1 MIAGHL
7 LFSQLNLRPLPLGIA
22 ISYRFIKYLT
32 ASAAASW
39 TATITLASPDS
50 RNLIDAELAEE
61 FRDACQEIDAD
72 ETARLLVVTGSG
84 DCFSV
89 GRQAPGSDASKDGTA
104 ESTGENSPER
114 RTAQL
119 IVQLERLRVADCLA
133 DLSIPVIVALNG
145 DAIGHGL
152 ELALA
157 GDLRIASAHARFGL
171 AEPNRLSF
179 PWDGGT
185 QRLPRLVGPAWAL
198 DLALT
203 SRLVDAEEALRL
215 GLVNRVVAPEQLPG
229 EVKRLAAS
237 ILAGGPVAA
246 KYAKEAVGKG
256 IDLSL
261 AQGLRLEADLSVIL
275 QSTADRAEGIAS
287 FKERR
292 SAKFSGS

>member
-7 LFSQLNLRPLPLGIA
+7 LFSQLNLRPSPLGIA
-22 ISYRFIKYLT
+22 ISYRFIKYVT

-39 TATITLASPDS
+39 TATITLASPAS

-61 FRDACQEIDAD
+61 FCDACQEIDAD
-72 ETARLLVVTGSG
+72 ESARLLVVTGSG

-89 GRQAPGSDASKDGTA
+89 GRQAPGSDASEDGTA
-104 ESTGENSPER
+104 ESTGESSSEQ

-119 IVQLERLRVADCLA
+119 ILHLERLRVADCLA

-157 GDLRIASAHARFGL
+157 GDLRIAVAHARFGL

-256 IDLSL
+256 MDLSL

>member
-1 MIAGHL
+1 M
-7 LFSQLNLRPLPLGIA
+7 PLGIV
-22 ISYRFIKYLT
+22 IFYRFIKYVT

-39 TATITLASPDS
+39 TATITLASPAS

-61 FRDACQEIDAD
+61 FRDACQKIDAD
-72 ETARLLVVTGSG
+72 ESARLLVVTGSG

-89 GRQAPGSDASKDGTA
+89 GRQAPGSDASEDGTA
-104 ESTGENSPER
+104 DSTGESLSEQ

-119 IVQLERLRVADCLA
+119 ILQLNRLRVADCLA

-171 AEPNRLSF
+171 SEPNRLSF

-256 IDLSL
+256 MDLSL
-261 AQGLRLEADLSVIL
+261 AQGLGLEADLSVIL

>member
-7 LFSQLNLRPLPLGIA
+7 LFSQLNLRPSPLGIA
-22 ISYRFIKYLT
+22 ISYRFIKYVT

-39 TATITLASPDS
+39 TATITLASPAS

-72 ETARLLVVTGSG
+72 ESARLLVVTGSG

-89 GRQAPGSDASKDGTA
+89 GRQAPGSDASEDGTA
-104 ESTGENSPER
+104 ESTGESSSEQ

-119 IVQLERLRVADCLA
+119 ILHLERLRVADCLA

-157 GDLRIASAHARFGL
+157 GDLRIAVAHARFGL

-229 EVKRLAAS
+229 EVKRLAGS

-256 IDLSL
+256 MDLSL

>member
-22 ISYRFIKYLT
+22 IFYRFIKYVA

-39 TATITLASPDS
+39 TATITLASPAS

-89 GRQAPGSDASKDGTA
+89 GRQAPGSEASEDGTA
-104 ESTGENSPER
+104 ESTGESSPEQ

-119 IVQLERLRVADCLA
+119 IVQLNRLRVADCLA

-157 GDLRIASAHARFGL
+157 GDLRIAVAHARFGL
-171 AEPNRLSF
+171 SEPNRLSF

-215 GLVNRVVAPEQLPG
+215 GLVNRVVAPKQLPG

-256 IDLSL
+256 MDLSL

-292 SAKFSGS
+292 NAKFSGS

>member
-22 ISYRFIKYLT
+22 ISYRFIKYVT

-39 TATITLASPDS
+39 TATITLASPAS

-72 ETARLLVVTGSG
+72 ETARLLVVTGAG
-84 DCFSV
+84 NCFSV

-104 ESTGENSPER
+104 DSTGESSPEQ

-119 IVQLERLRVADCLA
+119 ILQLERLRVADCLA

-157 GDLRIASAHARFGL
+157 GDLRIAAAHARFGL

-256 IDLSL
+256 MDLSL